1 MATGCVIGESLRPG
15 AVFEPPRLR
24 IRRITRLDPSA
35 TVGPHQP
42 PVWTVVD
49 FEVDDREA
57 DGVAEAL
64 ASNLLAD
71 GGWYADLRV
80 GDERVIVFAGRVFR
94 YRRGDTVVRAEAQAH
109 GRSVGVPGHQLDWD
123 DDDTEGNDR

>member
-15 AVFEPPRLR
+15 AVFEPPGLR
-24 IRRITRLDPSA
+24 IRRITRLDLSD

-42 PVWTVVD
+42 PLWTVVD

-64 ASNLLAD
+64 AGCLRAE

-80 GDERVIVFAGRVFR
+80 GDQRVIVFAGTVYR
-94 YRRGDTVVRAEAQAH
+94 YARGDTAVRAQARAH
-109 GRSVGVPGHQLDWD
+109 GRSVGVPEHQLDWQD
-123 DDDTEGNDR
+123 